1 MQQVDFTTLIAACC
15 ELRSDWV
22 PGRTEKVYQRDRYT
36 IALCLRTLK
45 RRGWLTISWHPQ
57 AARICLGDPP
67 PKTPD
72 TFTFSD
78 QLRHQLSGLALIAIN
93 AIAPWERVLD
103 LQFGRRP
110 GDPAIFHL
118 YVEIMGKYSN
128 VILTG
133 ADNLII
139 TVAHQVSTQQSSIRP
154 IQTGQPYETPPAL
167 TGTLPSLS
175 ESQERWQE
183 RVSLVPGAIQR
194 QLLKSY
200 RGLSPALVR
209 SMAQAAGLNP
219 DQSTESLSSS
229 DWQQLFHRWQEWLQT
244 VGSRWQSFSE
254 EGIGNRVEQNVEGSR
269 AATVETSSLSS
280 PLPTLHSPLPTQF
293 QPGWTDQGYTVLGWG
308 VVKSAQ
314 NVQRLLNEYYTAE
327 LNQQEFAQLHHQL
340 SQKLGNVLEK
350 LRQKAST
357 FEERLQQS
365 DQADEHRQQADLLM
379 AHLQSWEPGMKS
391 ITLLDFETSKPL
403 TIPLNPEKNAV
414 QNAQALYKRHQKLK
428 RARNAVEP
436 LLKEVQ
442 EEIRYLEQVEAS
454 LRMLDTYNAP
464 EDLQTLQE
472 IREEVIQQR
481 YLDAPE
487 QRNRDVPDVSEP
499 YRYRTPSGF
508 ELLIGRN
515 NRQND
520 QLTFRTA
527 GDYDLWFHTQEIAGS
542 HVLLRLEPG
551 TVPDKADLQFAADL
565 AAHYSR
571 GRQSDQVPVVYTE
584 PKYVYKPKGA
594 KPGMAIYKQE
604 RILWG
609 RPQQGCNYLTEDAS
623 L

>member
-1 MQQVDFTTLIAACC
+1 MQSVDFTTLTAACC

-22 PGRTEKVYQRDRYT
+22 PGRTEQVYQRDRYT

-45 RRGWLTISWHPQ
+45 GRGWLTLSWHPQ

-67 PKTPD
+67 PRTPD

-78 QLRHQLSGLALIAIN
+78 QLRHQLSGLALVDIK
-93 AIAPWERVLD
+93 AIALWERVLD
-103 LQFGRRP
+103 LQFAKRP
-110 GDPAIFHL
+110 GDPVSFHL

-133 ADNLII
+133 ADNLIV
-139 TVAHQVSTQQSSIRP
+139 TAAHQVSAKQSSIRL
-154 IQTGQPYETPPAL
+154 IQTGQPYELPPAL
-167 TGTLPSLS
+167 TASLPSLS

-183 RVSLVPGAIQR
+183 RVSLVPGALQR
-194 QLLKSY
+194 QLLKTY

-209 SMAQAAGLNP
+209 SMAKAASIDP
-219 DQSTESLSSS
+219 DQSTETLKAS
-229 DWQQLFHRWQEWLQT
+229 DWEKLFHCWQEWLQT
-244 VGSRWQSFSE
+244 LRIGDWEKELEVGRLKVESSNSQPSSQSP
-254 EGIGNRVEQNVEGSR
+254 V
-269 AATVETSSLSS
+269 
-280 PLPTLHSPLPTQF
+280 PHQF
-293 QPGWTDQGYTVLGWG
+293 QPGWTEQGYTLLGWG
-308 VVKSAQ
+308 IVKPAN
-314 NVQRLLNEYYTAE
+314 NVQTLLNSYYNAE
-327 LNQQEFAQLHHQL
+327 LNQQEFAQLRHQL
-340 SQKLGNVLEK
+340 TQKLGNLLEK

-357 FEERLQQS
+357 FKERLQQS
-365 DQADEHRQQADLLM
+365 DQADQYRQQADLLM
-379 AHLQSWEPGMKS
+379 AYLQNWEPGMKS
-391 ITLLDFETSKPL
+391 ITLLDFDTSQPV
-403 TIPLNPEKNAV
+403 TIPLHPEKNAV
-414 QNAQALYKRHQKLK
+414 QNAQSLYKRHQKLK

-442 EEIRYLEQVEAS
+442 EEIHYLEQVEAS
-454 LRMLDTYNAP
+454 LVQLDTYNAS

-472 IREEVIQQR
+472 IREELIQQG
-481 YLDAPE
+481 YLDASE
-487 QRNRDVPDVSEP
+487 QRGRDVPDDSKP
-499 YRYRTPSGF
+499 YRYQTPSGF

-551 TVPDKADLQFAADL
+551 TVPDEADLQFAADL

-571 GRQSDQVPVVYTE
+571 ARQSDQVPVVYTE
-584 PKYVYKPKGA
+584 PKHVYKPKGA

-609 RPQQGCNYLTEDAS
+609 RPQQGSNYLAVDNAQ
-623 L
+623 

>member
-1 MQQVDFTTLIAACC
+1 VQPVDFTTLTAACY
-15 ELRSDWV
+15 ELRSEWV
-22 PGRTEKVYQRDRYT
+22 PGRTEQVYQRDRYT

-67 PKTPD
+67 PRTPD

-78 QLRHQLSGLALIAIN
+78 QLRHQLTGLALVSIE

-110 GDPAIFHL
+110 GEPASFHL

-133 ADNLII
+133 AENLIV
-139 TVAHQVSTQQSSIRP
+139 TTAHQVSSQQSTIRT
-154 IQTGQPYETPPAL
+154 IQTGQPYELPPAL
-167 TGTLPSLS
+167 TGTPPSLS
-175 ESQERWQE
+175 EPQERWQE
-183 RVSLVPGAIQR
+183 RVSLVPGALQR
-194 QLLKSY
+194 QMLKSY

-209 SMAQAAGLNP
+209 SMSQAAGLDP
-219 DQSTESLSSS
+219 DQSTDSLKAS
-229 DWQQLFHRWQEWLQT
+229 DWQQLFQRWQEWLQT
-244 VGSRWQSFSE
+244 L
-254 EGIGNRVEQNVEGSR
+254 GIGDREQELKVENSNLQPSNFQPSN
-269 AATVETSSLSS
+269 
-280 PLPTLHSPLPTQF
+280 F
-293 QPGWTDQGYTVLGWG
+293 QPGWTDQGYSVMGWG
-308 VVKSAQ
+308 LVKPAKNLQ
-314 NVQRLLNEYYTAE
+314 TLLNEYYSAE
-327 LNQQEFAQLHHQL
+327 LNQQEFAQLRHQL
-340 SQKLGNVLEK
+340 TQRVSNMLGK

-379 AHLQSWEPGMKS
+379 AHLQNWEPGMKT
-391 ITLLDFETSKPL
+391 ITLADFETNQPV

-442 EEIRYLEQVEAS
+442 EEIQYLEQVEAS
-454 LRMLDTYNAP
+454 LAQLDLYNSP

-472 IREEVIQQR
+472 IREEVIQQG

-487 QRNRDVPDVSEP
+487 QRSRDVSDASEP

-527 GDYDLWFHTQEIAGS
+527 GDYDLWFHTQEIPGS

-551 TVPDKADLQFAADL
+551 TVPEEADLQFAADL

-571 GRQSDQVPVVYTE
+571 GRQSDQVPVVYTQ
-584 PKYVYKPKGA
+584 PKYIYKPKGA

-609 RPQQGCNYLTEDAS
+609 RPQRGCKYLMGEITQ
-623 L
+623 

>member
-1 MQQVDFTTLIAACC
+1 VQTVDFTTLTAACD

-22 PGRTEKVYQRDRYT
+22 PGRVEQVYQRDRYT

-57 AARICLGDPP
+57 AARICLGAPP

-78 QLRHQLSGLALIAIN
+78 QLRHQLNGLALVTID
-93 AIAPWERVLD
+93 AIAPWERALD
-103 LQFGRRP
+103 LQFARRP
-110 GDPAIFHL
+110 GDSATFHL

-128 VILTG
+128 VILTS

-139 TVAHQVSTQQSSIRP
+139 TAAHQVSSQQSSVRP
-154 IQTGQPYETPPAL
+154 IQTGQPYEKPPAL
-167 TGTLPSLS
+167 IGTTPSLS

-209 SMAQAAGLNP
+209 SMVNAAELDPN
-219 DQSTESLSSS
+219 QSTESLNSS
-229 DWQQLFHRWQEWLQT
+229 DWQQLFKRWQEWLQT
-244 VGSRWQSFSE
+244 L
-254 EGIGNRVEQNVEGSR
+254 GNREWGMGHGELKEQLKVE
-269 AATVETSSLSS
+269 SSNLQPSNLQPANLQPS
-280 PLPTLHSPLPTQF
+280 NLQPSNLQPSF
-293 QPGWTDQGYTVLGWG
+293 QPGWTDEGYTVMGWG
-308 VVKSAQ
+308 VVESAKT
-314 NVQRLLNEYYTAE
+314 VQVLLDEYYTAE
-327 LNQQEFAQLHHQL
+327 LDRQEFAQLHHQL
-340 SQKLGNVLEK
+340 SQKLGSLLGK

-365 DQADEHRQQADLLM
+365 DQADEYRQQADLLM
-379 AHLQSWEPGMKS
+379 AYLQDWKPGMKS
-391 ITLLDFETSKPL
+391 ITLVDFDTHQPV

-436 LLKEVQ
+436 LLNEVQ
-442 EEIRYLEQVEAS
+442 EEIQYLEQVEAS
-454 LRMLDTYNAP
+454 LAQLDRYNTSD
-464 EDLQTLQE
+464 DLQTLQE
-472 IREEVIQQR
+472 IREELIQQR
-481 YLDAPE
+481 YLDTSE
-487 QRNRDVPDVSEP
+487 QRNRAIVDVSEP

-520 QLTFRTA
+520 HLTFRIA

-551 TVPDKADLQFAADL
+551 TVPDEADLQFAANL
-565 AAHYSR
+565 TALYSR
-571 GRQSDQVPVVYTE
+571 GRQSDQVPVVYTK

-594 KPGMAIYKQE
+594 KPGMAIYKHE
-604 RILWG
+604 RVLWG
-609 RPQQGCNYLTEDAS
+609 SPHQGSNYRMEDSSA
-623 L
+623 

>member
-1 MQQVDFTTLIAACC
+1 MQPVDFTTLTAACY
-15 ELRSDWV
+15 ELRSEWV
-22 PGRTEKVYQRDRYT
+22 PGRTEQVYQRDRYT

-67 PKTPD
+67 PRTPD

-78 QLRHQLSGLALIAIN
+78 QLRHQLTGLALVSIE

-110 GDPAIFHL
+110 GEPASFHL

-133 ADNLII
+133 AENLIV
-139 TVAHQVSTQQSSIRP
+139 TTAHQVSSQQSTIRT
-154 IQTGQPYETPPAL
+154 IQTGQPYELPPAL
-167 TGTLPSLS
+167 TGTPPSLS
-175 ESQERWQE
+175 EPQERWQE
-183 RVSLVPGAIQR
+183 RVSLVPGALQR
-194 QLLKSY
+194 QMLKSY

-209 SMAQAAGLNP
+209 SMSQAAGLDP
-219 DQSTESLSSS
+219 DQSTDSLKAS
-229 DWQQLFHRWQEWLQT
+229 DWQQLFQRWQEWLQT
-244 VGSRWQSFSE
+244 L
-254 EGIGNRVEQNVEGSR
+254 GIGDREQELKVENSNLQPSNFQPSN
-269 AATVETSSLSS
+269 
-280 PLPTLHSPLPTQF
+280 F
-293 QPGWTDQGYTVLGWG
+293 QPGWTDQGYSVMGWG
-308 VVKSAQ
+308 LVKPAKNLQ
-314 NVQRLLNEYYTAE
+314 TLLNEYYSAE
-327 LNQQEFAQLHHQL
+327 LNQQEFAQLRHQL
-340 SQKLGNVLEK
+340 TQRVSNMLGK

-379 AHLQSWEPGMKS
+379 AHLQNWEPGMKT
-391 ITLLDFETSKPL
+391 ITLADFETNQPV

-442 EEIRYLEQVEAS
+442 EEIQYLEQVEAS
-454 LRMLDTYNAP
+454 LAQLDLYNSP

-472 IREEVIQQR
+472 IREEVIQQG

-487 QRNRDVPDVSEP
+487 QRSRDVSDASEP

-527 GDYDLWFHTQEIAGS
+527 GDYDLWFHTQEIPGS

-551 TVPDKADLQFAADL
+551 TVPEEADLQFAADL

-571 GRQSDQVPVVYTE
+571 GRQSDQVPVVYTQ
-584 PKYVYKPKGA
+584 PKYIYKPKGA

-609 RPQQGCNYLTEDAS
+609 RPQRGCKYLMGEITQ
-623 L
+623 

>member
-1 MQQVDFTTLIAACC
+1 MQSVDFTTLTAVCY

-22 PGRTEKVYQRDRYT
+22 PGRVEQVYQRDRYT
-36 IALCLRTLK
+36 ISLCLRTLK
-45 RRGWLTISWHPQ
+45 GRGWLTISWHPQ
-57 AARICLGDPP
+57 AARMYMGDPP
-67 PKTPD
+67 PRTPD

-78 QLRHQLSGLALIAIN
+78 QLRHQLSGLALVSID
-93 AIAPWERVLD
+93 AIAPWERALD
-103 LQFGRRP
+103 LQFARRP
-110 GDPAIFHL
+110 GEAANFHL

-139 TVAHQVSTQQSSIRP
+139 TAAHQVSSQQSSVRT
-154 IQTGQPYETPPAL
+154 IQTGQPYEKPPAL
-167 TGTLPSLS
+167 TGTTPSLS

-183 RVSLVPGAIQR
+183 RVSLVPGALQR
-194 QLLKSY
+194 QLLKTY
-200 RGLSPALVR
+200 RGLSPVLVR
-209 SMAQAAGLNP
+209 SMAKAAGLEP
-219 DQSTESLSSS
+219 DQSTETLTPS
-229 DWQQLFHRWQEWLQT
+229 DWQQLFQRWQEWLQIIDQ
-244 VGSRWQSFSE
+244 GQNNQGKSPFQSGWLE
-254 EGIGNRVEQNVEGSR
+254 E
-269 AATVETSSLSS
+269 
-280 PLPTLHSPLPTQF
+280 
-293 QPGWTDQGYTVLGWG
+293 GYTVLDWG
-308 VVKSAQ
+308 IIQPVR
-314 NVQRLLNEYYTAE
+314 NVQTLLNEYYTAK
-327 LNQQEFAQLHHQL
+327 LNQQEFSQLRHQL
-340 SQKLGNVLEK
+340 SQKVANSLEK

-379 AHLQSWEPGMKS
+379 AYLQDWQPGMKS
-391 ITLLDFETSKPL
+391 ITLLDFDTNKPV

-436 LLKEVQ
+436 LLLEVQ
-442 EEIRYLEQVEAS
+442 EEIQYLEQVEAS
-454 LRMLDTYNAP
+454 LAQLNAYNTS

-472 IREEVIQQR
+472 IREELIGQG

-487 QRNRDVPDVSEP
+487 QRSRAATDVSEP
-499 YRYRTPSGF
+499 YRYKTPSGF

-551 TVPDKADLQFAADL
+551 AIADDADLQFAADL
-565 AAHYSR
+565 AALYSK
-571 GRQSDQVPVVYTE
+571 GRQSEQVPVVYTK
-584 PKYVYKPKGA
+584 PKHVYKPKGA

-604 RILWG
+604 QILWG
-609 RPQQGCNYLTEDAS
+609 RPQQGNNYPLVETS
-623 L
+623 R